1 MKRFSKLSIL
11 SLLLAFTF
19 MITGCS
25 NENTDDAKE
34 NSSETQT
41 SEVSEDGKYVGIV
54 MPTQSLQRW
63 NQDGNN
69 LKNLL
74 EEKGYKVDLQFAQN
88 QPDTQVSMIENM
100 IAKKVNYLVVGPID
114 GNTLSGV
121 MDQAHENNIKTI
133 AYDRLIMNTEALD
146 YYATF
151 DLTTVGEIQGQYI
164 VDTLDL
170 ENEEGPFNLELV
182 TGPMD
187 DNNTKY
193 FFEGAMSKLQP
204 YIDKGTLVIKSNQ
217 TEMSQVSTPNWDEA
231 EAQSRMEN
239 IITTFYQDEKIDAVL
254 CSNDSVSLGSQ
265 SALSAAGYG
274 TDEKPMPVLTGQD
287 ANIPNV
293 QAILDGK
300 QTMTVFKDTRTLA
313 KEVVN
318 MIESMNKGEEVN
330 TNDNETYDNG
340 SKVVPTFL
348 IDPVAVDKDNIEE
361 ALFDSGYYN
370 KDEFNK

>member
-1 MKRFSKLSIL
+1 M
-11 SLLLAFTF
+11 
-19 MITGCS
+19 
-25 NENTDDAKE
+25 
-34 NSSETQT
+34 
-41 SEVSEDGKYVGIV
+41 
-54 MPTQSLQRW
+54 
-63 NQDGNN
+63 
-69 LKNLL
+69 
-74 EEKGYKVDLQFAQN
+74 
-88 QPDTQVSMIENM
+88 
-100 IAKKVNYLVVGPID
+100 NYLVVGPID

-239 IITTFYQDEKIDAVL
+239 IITTFYQDEKNR
-254 CSNDSVSLGSQ
+254 CC
-265 SALSAAGYG
+265 
-274 TDEKPMPVLTGQD
+274 PML
-287 ANIPNV
+287 
-293 QAILDGK
+293 
-300 QTMTVFKDTRTLA
+300 
-313 KEVVN
+313 
-318 MIESMNKGEEVN
+318 
-330 TNDNETYDNG
+330 
-340 SKVVPTFL
+340 
-348 IDPVAVDKDNIEE
+348 
-361 ALFDSGYYN
+361 
-370 KDEFNK
+370 

>member
-1 MKRFSKLSIL
+1 MLKLK
-11 SLLLAFTF
+11 SLKKFRLVSMMLAFMLIF
-19 MITGCS
+19 IGCS
-25 NENTDDAKE
+25 NDSANENGSNEA
-34 NSSETQT
+34 SEPAG
-41 SEVSEDGKYVGIV
+41 DGKYVGIV

-69 LKNLL
+69 LKEML

-114 GNTLSGV
+114 GNTLAGA
-121 MDQAHENNIKTI
+121 MNQAHENNIKTI
-133 AYDRLIMNTEALD
+133 SHDRLIMNTEAID

-151 DLTTVGEIQGQYI
+151 DLTRVGEIQGQYI
-164 VDTLDL
+164 VDTLNL
-170 ENEEGPFNLELV
+170 EKEKGPFNLELV

-193 FFEGAMSKLQP
+193 FFQGAMSKLQP
-204 YIDKGTLVIKSNQ
+204 YIDEGKLVIKSGQ
-217 TEMSQVSTPNWDEA
+217 TEMNQVATPNWDEA
-231 EAQSRMEN
+231 EAQSRVEN
-239 IITTFYQDEKIDAVL
+239 LITTYYQDDEIDAVL
-254 CSNDSVSLGSQ
+254 CSNDSVSIGTQ

-274 TDEKPMPVLTGQD
+274 TEEKPMPVLTGQD
-287 ANIPNV
+287 ANKPNV

-318 MIESMNKGEEVN
+318 MIEAMNKGEDVN
-330 TNDNETYDNG
+330 TNDEETYDNG
-340 SKVVPTFL
+340 VKVVPTFL
-348 IDPVAVDKDNIEE
+348 IDPVAVDKNNVEE
-361 ALFDSGYYN
+361 ALFDSGYYD
-370 KDEFNK
+370 KAEFNK